1 MNTLFT
7 NAHILVATGEVI
19 SGCLGVVDKLIAFTG
34 DVPEG
39 FLAHRVIDCDG
50 DLLMPGLVNAH
61 THLAMTLFR
70 NAADDM
76 ELSAWLRERIWPLE
90 DKLTPEDAYWGTML
104 AAAECIRG
112 GCTCVNDMYFF
123 MDQTARAIAD
133 SGLRALLGQG
143 IVTGNDDG
151 KSRLALAQSLF
162 EEYDN
167 AEDGRIRIAI
177 TPHAEYTCNSAT
189 LAAAGDLAA
198 KLNARLHLHLSET
211 FQEHEECK
219 LRHGLTPAAH
229 FASLGMLH
237 DKTLLA
243 HCVHIDEDDAAL
255 IGAAKAHVLH
265 CPQSNL
271 KLGSGIA
278 PVPTMLAHR
287 INVSLGTDG
296 AASNNNL
303 DMFEELRL
311 AATLHKGIT
320 GNATDIT
327 AKQALSMAT
336 VNGAYALGFNAGRL
350 SKGALADIIRIDTKV
365 PNMMPANDLR
375 SAAVYSVSAADVRMT
390 MVNGRILYENGEFYS
405 LDIERIYAEVVR
417 IAERYGLG
425 TLDNS

>member
-7 NAHILVATGEVI
+7 NARILVSTGEVI
-19 SGCLGVVDKLIAFTG
+19 AGCLGVTDKLIAFTG
-34 DVPEG
+34 EVPED
-39 FLAHRVIDCDG
+39 FKAQRVIDCEG

-76 ELSAWLRERIWPLE
+76 ELSSWLRERIWPLE
-90 DKLTPEDAYWGTML
+90 DQLTGEDAYWGTML

-123 MDQTARAIAD
+123 MDRTAQAVADAGIRAM
-133 SGLRALLGQG
+133 LGQG

-151 KSRLALAQSLF
+151 KSRLALAKSLF
-162 EEYDN
+162 EEFDG
-167 AEDGRIRIAI
+167 AEDGRIKIAI
-177 TPHAEYTCNSAT
+177 TPHAEYTCNKAT
-189 LAAAGDLAA
+189 LAAAGDLADR
-198 KLNARLHLHLSET
+198 LGARLHIHLSET

-219 LRHGLTPAAH
+219 LRHELTPAAYL
-229 FASLGMLH
+229 ASLGMLH
-237 DKTLLA
+237 ERTLLA

-255 IGAAKAHVLH
+255 IGEAKAHVLH

-278 PVPTMLAHR
+278 PVPAMLAHR
-287 INVSLGTDG
+287 INVCLGTDG

-311 AATLHKGIT
+311 AATLHKGVT
-320 GNATDIT
+320 GNATDVT

-350 SKGALADIIRIDTKV
+350 TAGALADIIRIATKV
-365 PNMMPANDLR
+365 PNMVPANDLR
-375 SAAVYSVSAADVRMT
+375 SAAVYSASAADVRMT
-390 MVNGRILYENGEFYS
+390 MVNGRILYENGEFYTI
-405 LDIERIYAEVVR
+405 DIDRVYAEVGR
-417 IAERYGLG
+417 IVERYGL
-425 TLDNS
+425 

>member
-7 NAHILVATGEVI
+7 NARILLATGEVV
-19 SGCLGVVDKLIAFTG
+19 SGCLGVADKLIAFVG

-39 FLAHRVIDCDG
+39 FLAQRVIDCGG

-61 THLAMTLFR
+61 SHMAMTLFR

-90 DKLTPEDAYWGTML
+90 DRLTAQDAYWGAML

-112 GCTCVNDMYFF
+112 GCTCINDMYFF
-123 MDQTARAIAD
+123 MDQTAKAVAD
-133 SGLRALLGQG
+133 SGMRALLGQG
-143 IVTGNDDG
+143 IITGNDDG
-151 KSRLALAQSLF
+151 KSRMALAKSLF
-162 EEYDN
+162 EEYDG
-167 AEDGRIRIAI
+167 AEDGRIRIGI

-189 LAAAGDLAA
+189 LAAAGDLAQ
-198 KLNARLHLHLSET
+198 KLNAPLHVHLSET

-219 LRHGLTPAAH
+219 LRHGLTPAAYL
-229 FASLGMLH
+229 ASLGMLH
-237 DKTLLA
+237 EKTLLA

-255 IGAAKAHVLH
+255 IGAARAHVLH

-278 PVPTMLAHR
+278 PVPVMLAHR
-287 INVSLGTDG
+287 INISLGTDG

-311 AATLHKGIT
+311 AATLHKGIAA
-320 GNATDIT
+320 NATVVT

-336 VNGAYALGFNAGRL
+336 VNGAFALGFNAGRL
-350 SKGALADIIRIDTKV
+350 APGALADLIRIDTKV
-365 PNMMPANDLR
+365 PNMLPGNDLR
-375 SAAVYSVSAADVRMT
+375 SAAVYSAAAADVRMT
-390 MVNGRILYENGEFYS
+390 MVNGRILYENGAFYS
-405 LDIERIYAEVVR
+405 LDLERVSSEVLR
-417 IAERYGLG
+417 IVERYEL
-425 TLDNS
+425 

>member
-7 NAHILVATGEVI
+7 NARILASTGEVI
-19 SGCLGVVDKLIAFTG
+19 NGCLGVTDRLIAFTG
-34 DVPEG
+34 EVPEG
-39 FLAHRVIDCDG
+39 FTAHRVIDCEG

-76 ELSAWLRERIWPLE
+76 ELSTWLRERIWPLE
-90 DKLTPEDAYWGTML
+90 DKLTAEDAYWGTML

-112 GCTCVNDMYFF
+112 GCTLVNDMYFF
-123 MDQTARAIAD
+123 MDNTARAIAD
-133 SGLRALLGQG
+133 SGIRALLGQG

-151 KSRLALAQSLF
+151 KSRLAIAKSLF
-162 EEYDN
+162 DEFND
-167 AEDGRIRIAI
+167 AEDGRIKIAI
-177 TPHAEYTCNSAT
+177 TPHAEYTCNAAT

-198 KLNARLHLHLSET
+198 KLDARLHVHVSET

-219 LRHGLTPAAH
+219 LRHGLTPAAYLS
-229 FASLGMLH
+229 SLGMLH

-278 PVPTMLAHR
+278 PVPAMLAHR
-287 INVSLGTDG
+287 INVCLGTDG

-320 GNATDIT
+320 GNATDVN

-336 VNGAYALGFNAGRL
+336 ANGAYALGFNTGRL
-350 SKGALADIIRIDTKV
+350 TAGALADIIRIDTKV

-375 SAAVYSVSAADVRMT
+375 AAAVYSVSAADVRMT

-405 LDIERIYAEVVR
+405 IDIDRVYAEVTR
-417 IAERYGLG
+417 IVERYGL
-425 TLDNS
+425 